1 MKGSRQDKIVVAG
14 HICLDIIPKFTGPG
28 VSSISELL
36 RPGVLVNVDQLV
48 FSTGGTVSNTGIALK
63 IFGCDVS
70 YAARVG
76 DDTIG
81 ALIIDKL
88 NRHGD
93 TGGIRVSRGEGS
105 SYTIVLAPPGIDRIF
120 LHCPGTNNTFVASDI
135 DYAMLKDAKL
145 FHFGYPPVM
154 RMIFADGGRELAL
167 VFEQAKQSGVVTSLD
182 MAMPDPLSESGH
194 VDWREVYRKT
204 LPNVDIFLPSIE
216 EAFFTLYPKEYLQLK
231 NREEK
236 GGFAEQIK
244 PVQYRSIAEEFMRMG
259 CGMVA
264 LKAGHLGWYFRS
276 SDRVHSLERLELSVL
291 SSWASRELWCPAY
304 LVKSIASATGSGDSS
319 IAGFLAA
326 LIKGKSPEECLH
338 LANCAGY
345 HNLAGL
351 DALSGLKNWEQV
363 EKDSSTLKLGRL
375 SFLEQTEWQYHTAK
389 RIWERTAHV
398 KLG

>member
-1 MKGSRQDKIVVAG
+1 MKESKQQRIVVAG

-36 RPGVLVNVDQLV
+36 RPGVLVNVEQLI

-76 DDTIG
+76 DDIIG
-81 ALIIDKL
+81 SLIIEKL
-88 NRHGD
+88 NQYGH
-93 TGGIRVSRGEGS
+93 TGGIRISKGEGS
-105 SYTIVLAPPGIDRIF
+105 SYTIVLTPPGIDRIF

-135 DYAMLKDAKL
+135 DYAMLKDVKL
-145 FHFGYPPVM
+145 FHFGYPPIM
-154 RMIFADGGRELAL
+154 RMMFAEGGRELAL
-167 VFEQAKQSGVVTSLD
+167 IFKQVKQNGVVTSLD
-182 MAMPDPLSESGH
+182 MSMPDPLSESGRIN
-194 VDWREVYRKT
+194 WREVYRNT
-204 LPNVDIFLPSIE
+204 LPDVDIFLPSIE
-216 EAFFTLYPKEYLQLK
+216 EAFFTLYPEAYMKLK
-231 NREEK
+231 KREKK
-236 GGFAEQIK
+236 GGFAEQIQ
-244 PVQYRSIAEEFMRMG
+244 PAQYRSIADEFLRMG

-276 SDRVHSLERLELSVL
+276 SDTLPHLERLKLSDM

-304 LVKSIASATGSGDSS
+304 LVKNIAGATGSGDSS

-363 EKDSSTLKLGRL
+363 EKDSSTLKLCRL
-375 SFLEQTEWQYHTAK
+375 SFLEQTEWQYHLEK
-389 RIWERTAHV
+389 RIWERTAQR
-398 KLG
+398 

>member
-1 MKGSRQDKIVVAG
+1 MKESKQDRIVVAG
-14 HICLDIIPKFTGPG
+14 HICLDMIPKFTGPG
-28 VSSISELL
+28 MSSISELL
-36 RPGVLVNVDQLV
+36 RPGVLVNVEQMV

-70 YAARVG
+70 YAARIG

-81 ALIIDKL
+81 SIIIEKL
-88 NRHGD
+88 KRHGD

-135 DYAMLKDAKL
+135 DYAMLKNAKL
-145 FHFGYPPVM
+145 FHFGYPPIM
-154 RMIFADGGRELAL
+154 RMMFSDGGRELAL
-167 VFEQAKQSGVVTSLD
+167 VFEQAKESGVVTSLD
-182 MAMPDPLSESGH
+182 MAMPDPLSESGRI
-194 VDWREVYRKT
+194 DWREVYRKT

-216 EAFFTLYPKEYLQLK
+216 EAFFTLYPEEYLKLK
-231 NREEK
+231 NMEK
-236 GGFAEQIK
+236 KGFAELIQ
-244 PVQYRSIAEEFMRMG
+244 PVQYRGIAEEFLHMG

-276 SDRVHSLERLELSVL
+276 SDTVHPLERLELSDQ

-375 SFLEQTEWQYHTAK
+375 SFLEQTEWQYRTEK
-389 RIWERTAHV
+389 RIWERTAQR
-398 KLG
+398 